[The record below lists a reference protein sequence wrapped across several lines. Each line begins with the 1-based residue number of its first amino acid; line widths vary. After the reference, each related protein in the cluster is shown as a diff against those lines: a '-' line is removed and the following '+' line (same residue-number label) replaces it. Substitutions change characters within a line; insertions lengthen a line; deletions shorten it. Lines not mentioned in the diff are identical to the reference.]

1 MADSD
6 VPGFDLIKRWLSGEG
21 AAAAD
26 LHGLYLDRILRLVRR
41 NVARRF
47 DGKFDAEDVAQSV
60 FRSLFRGIGE
70 KRFAPESEEQVWGLL
85 RHIALWKVRN
95 RVEHYQAAKRN
106 VDLEDSA
113 SAIFRQLSTP
123 SAEEAVEFY
132 DLIGSTV
139 KTLRPP
145 ERRTMELM
153 IEGRSTSEIA
163 MELQVTTK
171 SVQRYQ
177 KRIRERLK
185 QVIQE
190 LQ

>member
-1 MADSD
+1 MRGHEGPSL
-6 VPGFDLIKRWLSGEG
+6 DLIERWLRG
-21 AAAAD
+21 AEDAATD
-26 LHGLYLDRILRLVRR
+26 LHGMYLDKLLRLVRR
-41 NVARRF
+41 NVATQF

-70 KRFAPESEEQVWGLL
+70 NRFAPESEEQVWGLL

-106 VDLEDSA
+106 VALEDSA

-123 SAEEAVEFY
+123 SDAEAVEFY

-163 MELQVTTK
+163 TELQVTTK

-177 KRIRERLK
+177 KRIRERLE
-185 QVIQE
+185 QVVRE